1 MKKLFV
7 LTAFFAFI
15 ASPVWAQESREAKVD
30 DKKQVQSEWQQKI
43 KEELKLSE
51 EQVTQWDALNK
62 EYKTKMDAIMQNASM
77 DKETQKLKKAEL
89 KKEKEFKFQQLLN
102 ADQQARYKEM
112 LEQKKKDAAEKQ
124 AGS

>member
-7 LTAFFAFI
+7 LTTFAAFI
-15 ASPVWAQESREAKVD
+15 AAPLWGQESRESKEK
-30 DKKQVQSEWQQKI
+30 DKQKDQSEWQQKI
-43 KEELKLSE
+43 KEELKMSD

-62 EYKTKMDAIMQNASM
+62 EYKTKMDDIMQNASM

-89 KKEKEFKFQQLLN
+89 KKEKEFKFQQLLT
-102 ADQQARYKEM
+102 ADQQVRYKEM